1 MLEQLQREE
10 SLPVEDEKAPANA
23 ENQEAPAGERAAVET
38 TAAKAPLVDPSRETE
53 TEELEEIEEAPPVA
67 DAAQGYTEQNAE
79 TEAQD
84 AEPVQHYAKQAAPER
99 IGAPATEETKAPRQE
114 APTAQ
119 PEASGEEKR
128 LQERVSQQ
136 QAAERVRSMTKAERK
151 LFAQFIPTKRAM
163 RQLVAALDEISLSAY
178 TGNVVITG
186 MPGSGT
192 LKLTKCMI
200 REIQAS
206 DGNFSG
212 KVAKVNAELINKK
225 DAKALVEK
233 VANGALVIEK
243 AGKLS
248 NEGCEKLAD
257 ALNQEH
263 TGIIVFVLDEKRAI
277 DRLYKKNGRLMESFT
292 ARFDIAA
299 LDSATLVKY
308 GCQYAYT
315 QEYSIDELGRLALHT
330 RIEDMQT
337 SSHAVTVGEV
347 RDIVDEAIAHANR
360 KTIGHF
366 IDIVLRRR
374 YDEDDMIILREKD
387 FI

>member
-1 MLEQLQREE
+1 M
-10 SLPVEDEKAPANA
+10 
-23 ENQEAPAGERAAVET
+23 
-38 TAAKAPLVDPSRETE
+38 
-53 TEELEEIEEAPPVA
+53 
-67 DAAQGYTEQNAE
+67 
-79 TEAQD
+79 
-84 AEPVQHYAKQAAPER
+84 
-99 IGAPATEETKAPRQE
+99 
-114 APTAQ
+114 
-119 PEASGEEKR
+119 
-128 LQERVSQQ
+128 
-136 QAAERVRSMTKAERK
+136 
-151 LFAQFIPTKRAM
+151 
-163 RQLVAALDEISLSAY
+163 
-178 TGNVVITG
+178 
-186 MPGSGT
+186 GSEM
-192 LKLTKCMI
+192 CI
-200 REIQAS
+200 RDS
-206 DGNFSG
+206 
-212 KVAKVNAELINKK
+212 
-225 DAKALVEK
+225 
-233 VANGALVIEK
+233 
-243 AGKLS
+243 
-248 NEGCEKLAD
+248 
-257 ALNQEH
+257 

>member
-1 MLEQLQREE
+1 M
-10 SLPVEDEKAPANA
+10 
-23 ENQEAPAGERAAVET
+23 
-38 TAAKAPLVDPSRETE
+38 
-53 TEELEEIEEAPPVA
+53 
-67 DAAQGYTEQNAE
+67 
-79 TEAQD
+79 
-84 AEPVQHYAKQAAPER
+84 
-99 IGAPATEETKAPRQE
+99 
-114 APTAQ
+114 
-119 PEASGEEKR
+119 
-128 LQERVSQQ
+128 
-136 QAAERVRSMTKAERK
+136 
-151 LFAQFIPTKRAM
+151 
-163 RQLVAALDEISLSAY
+163 
-178 TGNVVITG
+178 
-186 MPGSGT
+186 
-192 LKLTKCMI
+192 
-200 REIQAS
+200 
-206 DGNFSG
+206 
-212 KVAKVNAELINKK
+212 
-225 DAKALVEK
+225 EK

-257 ALNQEH
+257 ALNQDH
-263 TGIIVFVLDEKRAI
+263 TGIIVFALDEKRAI

-347 RDIVDEAIAHANR
+347 RDIVDEAIDHANR